1 MPMTN
6 DIVGDIPRS
15 DSVLE
20 VSSSSPTSFSFSFFT
35 FFINFFY
42 NSYRLCLK
50 LLCLTNVVFFI
61 VTLDCTLGS
70 WLGLLIVSNGL
81 PVIGLGCL
89 RLDIVGEV
97 KVTYEKILNNKKNS
111 LNHANERFGTL
122 FLTQRLPL
130 VGAFRI
136 LKLGLTI
143 LFLFWEESLM
153 FTKV

>member
-1 MPMTN
+1 MMIIITLIPGN
-6 DIVGDIPRS
+6 GGCSAFVVGGVVFV
-15 DSVLE
+15 SVV
-20 VSSSSPTSFSFSFFT
+20 VSSVAVFWVAA
-35 FFINFFY
+35 FIVCSLF
-42 NSYRLCLK
+42 
-50 LLCLTNVVFFI
+50 VVFCSCR
-61 VTLDCTLGS
+61 VVVVLDDR
-70 WLGLLIVSNGL
+70 
-81 PVIGLGCL
+81 VIGLGCL

-97 KVTYEKILNNKKNS
+97 KVTYEKIFNNKKNS

-122 FLTQRLPL
+122 FPTQRLPL

>member
-1 MPMTN
+1 MTAATETL
-6 DIVGDIPRS
+6 P
-15 DSVLE
+15 
-20 VSSSSPTSFSFSFFT
+20 SSSPPFGKSRKSRINFQNSFFT

-61 VTLDCTLGS
+61 VTLDCALGS
-70 WLGLLIVSNGL
+70 QLGLLVVSNGL

-122 FLTQRLPL
+122 FPTQRLPL